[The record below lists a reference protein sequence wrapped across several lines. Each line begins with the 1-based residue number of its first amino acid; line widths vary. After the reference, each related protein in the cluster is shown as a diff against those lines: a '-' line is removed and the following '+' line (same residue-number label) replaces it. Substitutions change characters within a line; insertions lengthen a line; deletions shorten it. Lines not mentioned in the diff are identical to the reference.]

1 MKKFLSNPKPVF
13 TYLAAASL
21 LSIAGG
27 VYLGVTLGMADGAW
41 TAVPAAAG
49 VLIWAWAWG
58 EFLAMCLR
66 LRGGETAF
74 TEATGRT
81 LRIIGLCMAALAG
94 ITLVL
99 AILSASGD
107 PMTALMLAI
116 PALLLFGGAAA
127 VARILRGLLEHAMAL
142 EEEQEGVV

>member
-27 VYLGVTLGMADGAW
+27 VYLGVTLGMADGSW

-66 LRGGETAF
+66 LRKGETAF

-81 LRIIGLCMAALAG
+81 LRIIGLCMGLLALITLALAVFSAPDDPLT
-94 ITLVL
+94 TLAPAV
-99 AILSASGD
+99 
-107 PMTALMLAI
+107 